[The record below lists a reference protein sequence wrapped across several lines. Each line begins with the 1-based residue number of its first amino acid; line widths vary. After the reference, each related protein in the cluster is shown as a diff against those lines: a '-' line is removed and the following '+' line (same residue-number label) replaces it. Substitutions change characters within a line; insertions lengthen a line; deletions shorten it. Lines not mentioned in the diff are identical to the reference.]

1 MYGMFN
7 IIVEYTTCLISPD
20 VLVLSRS
27 LADDAIRERDSRFD
41 TVKTAEDSNQM
52 RPRTEIH

>member
-1 MYGMFN
+1 MLN
-7 IIVEYTTCLISPD
+7 IILEYTTCLISPD